1 MAKIEAQLPKTS
13 RLLHSDCALMVITFI
28 VCLLFACVARLLNR
42 NIGYGNA
49 FNCDAWYFFG
59 LQFHF
64 ADLYASKRFYQPFR
78 FPALLPWI
86 HLGNLLPYHL
96 LNLLKYVFYFSIT
109 CAGFLW
115 FNLRLF
121 GAKIAILTT
130 VLFCCS
136 TLFLGVLSTDYLT
149 SAGLAWISLLIGAT
163 IEAGRADNP
172 WPWSI
177 LAGMLVGMCFFTHL
191 PIMMFIFAVPLFVL
205 AVPENEN
212 RRPSSRQFGCYLA
225 GCSVGFCV
233 MSIVLGLYNQS
244 LGGNLFFIGPEI
256 EIALKMLR
264 SAAYISADNR
274 QPGFAWLLRDTNVFV
289 MAVAIAGCLILLV
302 RRMRERESASWR
314 GDSANVAAI
323 VYIVTAGLVLGW
335 EFSGRVILQVNVFAP
350 WIYPVLFAA
359 FAGML
364 SRLRAIRSL
373 SVPHVFAIVF
383 LMWGTMLMAAAY
395 GRSSVSD
402 QALLIAK
409 VVSGLVFM
417 LAFALWS
424 QSKWGLVGLA
434 SLVSVIV
441 LSYPT
446 EYGSFPWM
454 SYGKAG
460 REMTIQATQAAR
472 ILASLKLGEIP
483 AFWVGASQPETI
495 AVPRSFMN
503 CGSFAGSFPS
513 TGVGT
518 QGMEQYF
525 LPLTRNVIGNAHIL
539 VVVAHGKNHYKT
551 AASALQ
557 DLGFGSQLVGEWPI
571 GYGSLETSMA
581 VLRLTPS
588 P

>member
-1 MAKIEAQLPKTS
+1 MTKMEAHLPKTS
-13 RLLHSDCALMVITFI
+13 HLLHSDYALMVITFI
-28 VCLLFACVARLLNR
+28 VCLLFACVARLLNH

-49 FNCDAWYFFG
+49 FGCDAWYFFG

-64 ADLYASKRFYQPFR
+64 TDLYASKRFYQPFR

-86 HLGNLLPYHL
+86 YLGNWLPYNL
-96 LNLLKYVFYFSIT
+96 LNLLKYVFYFSLT
-109 CAGFLW
+109 GAGFLW

-121 GAKIAILTT
+121 GSKIAILTT

-149 SAGLAWISLLIGAT
+149 SAGLAWVSLLIGAT
-163 IEAGRADNP
+163 IEAGRAYNP
-172 WPWSI
+172 LPWSI
-177 LAGMLVGMCFFTHL
+177 LAGILIGMCFFTHI
-191 PIMMFIFAVPLFVL
+191 PTGMFIFAVPLFFL
-205 AVPENEN
+205 AVPENEKRGSRL
-212 RRPSSRQFGCYLA
+212 RRFGRYLA
-225 GCSVGFCV
+225 GCIIGFCIL
-233 MSIVLGLYNQS
+233 SIVLGLYNRS
-244 LGGNLFFIGPEI
+244 LGGNLFFFGQEI
-256 EIALKMLR
+256 EVALKMLQ
-264 SAAYISADNR
+264 SAAYISVDNR

-302 RRMRERESASWR
+302 CRMRKRESASLR
-314 GDSANVAAI
+314 GDSANIAAI

-350 WIYPVLFAA
+350 WIYPVLFAT

-364 SRLRAIRSL
+364 SRLRVIHSL
-373 SVPHVFAIVF
+373 SVPHVFAIVL

-395 GRSSVSD
+395 DRSSVSD

-441 LSYPT
+441 FSYPT

-454 SYGKAG
+454 SYGKSG
-460 REMTIQATQAAR
+460 REMTVQAAQAAR
-472 ILASLKLGEIP
+472 ILAALKLGEIP
-483 AFWVGASQPETI
+483 AFWIGASQPETI
-495 AVPRSFMN
+495 AMPRSFMN

-513 TGVGT
+513 TSVGA

-551 AASALQ
+551 AASALR
-557 DLGFGSQLVGEWPI
+557 DLGFISQLVGEWPI

-581 VLRLTPS
+581 VLRLTPN